1 MAGEEQIKIGLLG
14 IGVIGSGVARNLQ
27 DREETYAQQT
37 GLRLSLHRVLE
48 RHRWKAEGAGVDP
61 AILSDDAPTVLGDKT
76 IDIII
81 ALLGGEHPAY
91 DFIKE
96 ALLSRRHVVTANKEV
111 MAKHGSELLA
121 LANDQGGEIRL

>member
-1 MAGEEQIKIGLLG
+1 MTGEEQIRIGLLG

-48 RHRWKAEGAGVDP
+48 LHRWKAEGAGVDP
-61 AILSDDAPTVLGDKT
+61 AIVSDDAPTVLGDKT

-81 ALLGGEHPAY
+81 ELLGGEHAAY

-96 ALLSRRHVVTANKEV
+96 ALLSGRDAGTRNKGL
-111 MAKHGSELLA
+111 M
-121 LANDQGGEIRL
+121 